1 MKEVSDVIDLPSLVA
16 GFEFPS
22 QTLVL
27 DADTVSAYV
36 RAVDDPFEGYEG
48 REGVVPPLAAIALA
62 MRGLTDLLARFP
74 GVLHLTQQLTSRRA
88 IPIGSTVTSFL
99 TVRSRSERR
108 GFAALTLEAR
118 VQTEGELAIDGGLLL
133 MVPLRGEAA
142 NG

>member
-1 MKEVSDVIDLPSLVA
+1 MKEVSEVIDLPSLAA
-16 GFEFPS
+16 GFDFPP

-27 DADTVSAYV
+27 DPVTVSAYV
-36 RAVDDPFEGYEG
+36 RAVDDPYEGYQG
-48 REGVVPPLAAIALA
+48 DRGVVPPLAVLALA
-62 MRGLTDLLARFP
+62 MRGLTDLLAHFP
-74 GVLHLTQQLTSRRA
+74 GVLHLTQQLTSHRP

-118 VQTEGELAIDGGLLL
+118 VLAANEPAIDGGLLL
-133 MVPLRGEAA
+133 MVPLRGETA